1 MEVFLRLDDD
11 DDDERTVKRVAELM
25 SIAAT
30 KTEDPAVGRPPE
42 SRQGWVLPQGTSGW
56 HSWF

>member
-1 MEVFLRLDDD
+1 MDDD

-25 SIAAT
+25 SIVAT